1 MVRYPKPALLES
13 LGTSHCAIEASAGTG
28 KTYTLEHLIVQ
39 LILEEVPLENI
50 LVVTFTRKAALELSA
65 RVRAKLTELV
75 ELPEGAGAAPGP
87 GWDLDEAGLERI
99 RKAQMG
105 FDRACIS
112 TIHGFCR
119 QVLDDSAFEGGH
131 LFQQESVASDE
142 VFDRAFTTLLRT
154 AFARDRR
161 DLLEVALVN
170 LRGRDSALTALRKL
184 LREALDEADHL
195 DLPPFQDARSFLQAF
210 PEELAQAFLDDRD
223 GFRAAFPEGQGAVA
237 ALLARILE
245 RRREALAS
253 DRPESFWADADWI
266 LDDKKGLAP
275 LRGPALAGA
284 AARLGEAVAGLAN
297 FRAILVAAFLP
308 LLRAE
313 LRRHKAEAGLYDFDD
328 MISLVDEA
336 MAGPQG
342 PVLVGRLRDRFQV
355 GLIDEFQDTD
365 RRQWSIFKR
374 IFLDSGQGHRLFV
387 VGDPKQAIYGFR
399 GGDLPTYVEALGG
412 IHARTGSAPLQLD
425 RNFRSTAALIRAC
438 NDLFAATE
446 GEVFFSPDNAAHYH
460 QDVTCGK
467 PGLRLTGPGGE
478 DLPAI
483 RVVDVA
489 VDGSARNVN
498 FRAAAALA
506 RALEETLRE
515 GRFTDPDRP
524 SPALRPEDVFVLVSK
539 AREGRIMAQALK
551 ARGIPCAV
559 YRQDGLFDGPEAEAC
574 RDLLLAIESPFDEA
588 RRARALLGPFFGL
601 SLAEAER
608 ARDLPEGHPILGR
621 LFSWKDLALK
631 GRFGELFSRV
641 VADSGLSQRLL
652 FLDARQRTL
661 TNLLHILELLQQ
673 EALSGHCT
681 LADLAI
687 QVQRWIDDVDRP
699 ATEDAETQ
707 RLERKDGAVQILTM
721 HKAKGLQAPVVVLFG
736 GTTSGSGN
744 SQLHRS
750 HLGPGGARRAWIG
763 PAAAA
768 PPGVQALILKEEA
781 EEGERL
787 AYVAVTRAE
796 AQLVLPRY
804 LPGSGKSGANFEAG
818 GNPRAGSYL
827 AVNRRLQ
834 VLLGSQDAPREHAGI
849 ERIPEAAEP
858 GGTAGPAAAPWV
870 PVLPAPLPQ
879 PAFEDLRRRGR
890 PVWLFNYTSLQ
901 KGRERARAEQGSFE
915 EVKEYAPQGGP
926 GGGRKFGTQVH
937 ALLERVDP
945 ASFAG
950 LDFEAWLALPGTA
963 ALAEGL
969 PRELRREALR
979 WVYNAMAL
987 PLALPGGGTAVLAR
1001 AEELLRELDFLTPYP
1016 GRGDFLNGSI
1026 DVLFKSGGRAYV
1038 LDWKTNRLEGYGPAA
1053 LDAAVREHYLL
1064 QVMIYAVTA
1073 CRFLGIGDAGHYQRA
1088 FGGVVYVFLRGLP
1101 EGGVWTLRPTWE
1113 ELRDWEARLDALRP
1127 EQWIPLHAGGERD
1140 A

>member
-75 ELPEGAGAAPGP
+75 ELPAAAGGVPGP
-87 GWDLDEAGLERI
+87 CWDLDEAGLERL

-154 AFARDRR
+154 SFARDQR

-170 LRGRDSALTALRKL
+170 LGGRDTPLTTLRKL
-184 LREALDEADHL
+184 LRAALDEADHL
-195 DLPPFQDARSFLQAF
+195 DLPTFRDARSFLEAF
-210 PEELAQAFLDDRD
+210 PEGLAQAFLDDRD
-223 GFRAAFPEGQGAVA
+223 GFRSAFPEGQGAIA
-237 ALLARILE
+237 GLLARILE

-253 DRPESFWADADWI
+253 GRPESFWADGDWI
-266 LDDKKGLAP
+266 LKDKKGMAP
-275 LRGPALAGA
+275 LRGAALTGA
-284 AARLGEAVAGLAN
+284 AAQLGEAVAGLAN

-308 LLRAE
+308 PLRAE

-342 PVLVGRLRDRFQV
+342 PALVGRLRDRFQV

-399 GGDLPTYVEALGG
+399 GGDLPTYVEALGE
-412 IHARTGSAPLQLD
+412 ITSRSQAPLQLD
-425 RNFRSTAALIRAC
+425 RNFRSTAALIQAY
-438 NDLFAATE
+438 NDLFRATE
-446 GEVFFSPDNAAHYH
+446 GEVFFSPDNAVHYH
-460 QDVTCGK
+460 QEVTCGK

-498 FRAAAALA
+498 YRAAAALA
-506 RALEETLRE
+506 RALEETLRD
-515 GRFTDPDRP
+515 GCFLGRP
-524 SPALRPEDVFVLVSK
+524 SPGLRPEDVYVLVSK

-574 RDLLLAIESPFDEA
+574 RDLLLAIASPFDEA

-608 ARDLPEGHPILGR
+608 ARDLPEGHPILSR
-621 LFSWKDLALK
+621 LFSWKDLAGK

-641 VADSGLSQRLL
+641 VSDSGLSQRLL
-652 FLDARQRTL
+652 FLDPRQRVL

-673 EALSGHCT
+673 KALSGHCT

-736 GTTSGSGN
+736 GTTSGAGN
-744 SQLHRS
+744 SPLHRY
-750 HLGPGGARRAWIG
+750 HLGPAGARRAWIG
-763 PAAAA
+763 PASAA
-768 PPGVQALILKEEA
+768 PAGVQELIAKEEA

-804 LPGSGKSGANFEAG
+804 IPGAEKSGPNFEAG
-818 GNPRAGSYL
+818 GNPKAGSYL

-834 VLLGSQDAPREHAGI
+834 VLLGSQEAPRVHAGI
-849 ERIPEAAEP
+849 ERISEAVGPDAA
-858 GGTAGPAAAPWV
+858 AGPAAAPWI

-915 EVKEYAPQGGP
+915 EVKEYAPPGGP

-950 LDFEAWLALPGTA
+950 LDFEAWLALPATA

-969 PRELRREALR
+969 APAQRREALR
-979 WVYNAMAL
+979 WVHCAMAL
-987 PLALPGGGTAVLAR
+987 PLALPGGGTVVLAE

-1016 GRGDFLNGSI
+1016 GRADFLNGSI
-1026 DVLFKSGGRAYV
+1026 DVLFRSGGRAYV
-1038 LDWKTNRLEGYGPAA
+1038 LDWKTNRLDDFAPAA

-1073 CRFLGIGDAGHYQRA
+1073 CRFLGIGDAAHYEQA
-1088 FGGVVYVFLRGLP
+1088 FGGIVYVFLRGLP
-1101 EGGVWTLRPTWE
+1101 EGGVWTLRPTWA
-1113 ELRDWEARLDALRP
+1113 ELRDWEARLDALHP
-1127 EQWIPLHAGGERD
+1127 EQWIPIHAGGERD